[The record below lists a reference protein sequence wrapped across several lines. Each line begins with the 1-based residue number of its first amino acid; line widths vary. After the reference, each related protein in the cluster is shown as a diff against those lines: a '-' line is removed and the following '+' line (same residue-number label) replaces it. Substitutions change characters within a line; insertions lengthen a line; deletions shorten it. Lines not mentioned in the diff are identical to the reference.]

1 MISSM
6 YSYIGQ
12 VDRAPPVP
20 ASAPA
25 PLQTVKGQPIATEYP
40 SLGALTPQQ
49 TQDVSTYTRQH
60 YVKGLG
66 TGALALVGAGAVVA
80 ALFYFGR

>member
-1 MISSM
+1 M
-6 YSYIGQ
+6 YPYIGQ
-12 VDRAPPVP
+12 LDRA
-20 ASAPA
+20 APA
-25 PLQTVKGQPIATEYP
+25 PPPTASAALQTVKGQPIATEYP

-49 TQDVSTYTRQH
+49 SQDVSTYARQH

-66 TGALALVGAGAVVA
+66 TGALVLAGAGAVVA